1 MHSVEVLIAADHPSA
16 AGHFPGNPIVP
27 GAVLLSEV
35 FAAWQRITGDTDRAI
50 ALRSAKFIS
59 PTRPGDRVSI
69 HFDSVATGS
78 VKFTCAVGPTLV
90 VSGVL
95 GYTP

>member
-1 MHSVEVLIAADHPSA
+1 MHSVDVVIATDHPSA

-35 FAAWQRITGDTDRAI
+35 FAAWQRITGSPDGVID
-50 ALRSAKFIS
+50 LRSAKFIS
-59 PTRPGDRVSI
+59 PTRPGDRVI
-69 HFDSVATGS
+69 IQFDPAATGS

-95 GYTP
+95 GYTS

>member
-35 FAAWQRITGDTDRAI
+35 FAAWQRITGNADGAI
-50 ALRSAKFIS
+50 TLRSAKFIS

-78 VKFTCAVGPTLV
+78 VKFTCAVGTTLV